1 MLEEFDHFFNDSR
14 QQKRLTFLMESFEH
28 MPYNRQKDAIKE
40 IVSVAKQ
47 VNYDWCDMF
56 GLGDTGL
63 KYFTKDSSVFTEFV
77 QYLDPN
83 DLAIY
88 NEYRENTLSSLRA
101 KENMIDNDQL
111 SINEYFS
118 DIHNSI
124 VDGVPTYASE
134 QITTESVV
142 DDMMVKLK
150 RLPKYLYFGSHSHSS
165 KIKLRIAE
173 IKIDKS
179 VHEIIVPPAGL
190 PTSQYKAIASIFG
203 IDHRKIT
210 GRLNDHFAIIKYK
223 VEDLLESEKDN
234 KKQLNRIKT
243 DIFATVYHTGKKR
256 RYVQLCNDKACM
268 YAIPTADQSL
278 KGKVYQNTGS
288 PLKTLYVKDVPRVK
302 YDNCEDFRVSMR
314 LTYCSKDEYKEDTCD
329 D

>member
-1 MLEEFDHFFNDSR
+1 
-14 QQKRLTFLMESFEH
+14 MESFEH

-88 NEYRENTLSSLRA
+88 NEY
-101 KENMIDNDQL
+101 
-111 SINEYFS
+111 FS

-124 VDGVPTYASE
+124 VDGVPTYTSE

-179 VHEIIVPPAGL
+179 AHEIIVPPTGL

-210 GRLNDHFAIIKYK
+210 GRLSDHFAIIKYDI
-223 VEDLLESEKDN
+223 EDLLESEKSN
-234 KKQLNRIKT
+234 KKQLDNIKT

-268 YAIPTADQSL
+268 YAIPTSDQPL
-278 KGKVYQNTGS
+278 KGNVYQNTGS
-288 PLKTLYVKDVPRVK
+288 SLKTLYVKDVPRVK
-302 YDNCEDFRVSMR
+302 YDNCEDFRVLMR
-314 LTYCSKDEYKEDTCD
+314 LTYCSKDEYKEDE
-329 D
+329 